1 MTTNQGFKNLVCKE
15 NVNNVFL
22 AYLLRTL
29 KDVMIS
35 LARGTTFLEI
45 SKTNL
50 ATMKIH
56 LPPLAEQQAIADT
69 LTALDDEITALEAER
84 EKFIQIRDGAM
95 NDLLTGKVRLKI

>member
-1 MTTNQGFKNLVCKE
+1 
-15 NVNNVFL
+15 
-22 AYLLRTL
+22 
-29 KDVMIS
+29 
-35 LARGTTFLEI
+35 
-45 SKTNL
+45 
-50 ATMKIH
+50 MKIH